1 MASEFHGI
9 LFLPY
14 IQIIIQS
21 RLDQSMEENQDLK
34 VCQDMHI
41 LPFEKVK
48 GMLPTSFRMLMGTGE
63 GMLTWDFSCICIT
76 SVIEREICPKY
87 GKKVTSF

>member
-34 VCQDMHI
+34 VCQDVHI
-41 LPFEKVK
+41 LPFEKN
-48 GMLPTSFRMLMGTGE
+48 
-63 GMLTWDFSCICIT
+63 
-76 SVIEREICPKY
+76 
-87 GKKVTSF
+87 